1 MRQDVDGSSRAPYL
15 EVVVGLD
22 SLLETWIRKSRESG
36 FHNYSQQ
43 SFAHLSSFLLLLSS
57 SIASLHLFLLQFIV
71 IIDAPLIGSS
81 RVHHCLNI
89 VN

>member
-15 EVVVGLD
+15 EVVHGLD

-43 SFAHLSSFLLLLSS
+43 SFAHLSSFLLLSS

-81 RVHHCLNI
+81 VGSSLFKHR
-89 VN
+89 